1 MLEYTRGDSGETAKP
16 RPSVTTGMAQKKFL
30 HVQNAYLPSRGP
42 IAGLHYKDGRVFIR
56 IKKNRDGLSIMQ
68 NQSINATDSF
78 YADFLLPC
86 HDFVFVFA
94 DGGQVLG
101 NIVL

>member
-1 MLEYTRGDSGETAKP
+1 M
-16 RPSVTTGMAQKKFL
+16 
-30 HVQNAYLPSRGP
+30 H
-42 IAGLHYKDGRVFIR
+42 
-56 IKKNRDGLSIMQ
+56 

-78 YADFLLPC
+78 NAEFLVPC

-94 DGGQVLG
+94 DGGQALG